1 MSMISLVISTY
12 NWPEA
17 LKHVLLSAFEQS
29 ILPVEIIIA
38 DDGSGLE
45 TRHLIK
51 KIQKKSPIPLK
62 HVWHEDQG
70 FRRTVILNK
79 AIRNAA
85 GKYIVQTDGD
95 CILSRRFIKDHLTMA
110 KPGLFLY
117 GTRVDVPQNL
127 FKKRIQQGEKFHIR
141 FFDRGIRNR
150 HRSLYWPDYTLRW
163 AWIEK
168 FFSNSRSQSIPYTI
182 SGCNMSFWKMDFF
195 KVNGYN
201 EEITGWG
208 FEDSELAFRFLHK
221 GLKSQRLKFQAILYH
236 IDHGANFKKETHA
249 LIKKNRQIFQ
259 HTLQHKMIRCRNGL
273 CKGSDQMHHMN
284 HPNNS

>member
-1 MSMISLVISTY
+1 MTTISLVISTY

-17 LKHVLLSAFEQS
+17 LEHVLLSAFEQS
-29 ILPVEIIIA
+29 IPPVDIIVA
-38 DDGSGLE
+38 DDGSESE
-45 TRHLIK
+45 TRRLIERF
-51 KIQKKSPIPLK
+51 QNKSPIPLK

-70 FRRTVILNK
+70 FRRTIILNK

-85 GKYIVQTDGD
+85 GEYIVQTDGD

-117 GTRVDVPQNL
+117 GTRVNVPKNL
-127 FKKRIQQGEKFHIR
+127 FNERIKQEEKFHVR
-141 FFDRGIRNR
+141 LFDRGIRNR
-150 HRSLYWPDYTLRW
+150 YRSFYWPDYALRW
-163 AWIEK
+163 AWIED
-168 FFSNSRSQSIPYTI
+168 FFLNSRSQSLLPYTI
-182 SGCNMSFWKMDFF
+182 SGCNMSFWEMDFF
-195 KVNGYN
+195 EVNGYN

-208 FEDSELAFRFLHK
+208 FEDSELALRFLHK

-249 LIKKNRQIFQ
+249 LIEKNRQIFQ

-273 CKGSDQMHHMN
+273 CQGLDQTPHTN
-284 HPNNS
+284 HLNN